1 MIGVIFGV
9 AVGVHSGFKAAYLQA
24 ELVTNPPDDR
34 SVLAKAYEWAWRIIA
49 VSLVMVLPGVA
60 GYWIDTK
67 LGTVCLFLVV
77 GLGIGGFAASRMLMQ
92 IARESNRGNRAE

>member
-1 MIGVIFGV
+1 MRAAAVI
-9 AVGVHSGFKAAYLQA
+9 
-24 ELVTNPPDDR
+24 NPPDDR

-49 VSLVMVLPGVA
+49 VSLVMVLPGAA

-77 GLGIGGFAASRMLMQ
+77 GLGMGSFAALRMLLRITQ
-92 IARESNRGNRAE
+92 ESNPTNRTK